1 MKTLNEIFFDYSSKI
16 NDALRY
22 EDLLQKAKQEAE
34 LFKEEILT
42 EPKLHEILTTVGVVH
57 NGKLYKKIATIR
69 NENRSYF
76 LDIQDYIEPV
86 QSVLLDALLD
96 AKLGDSNE

>member
-1 MKTLNEIFFDYSSKI
+1 MKTLNELFFDYSNKV

-34 LFKEEILT
+34 LFKEEILN

-57 NGKLYKKIATIR
+57 NGKLYKKEIPWPTRDI
-69 NENRSYF
+69 EVYC
-76 LDIQDYIEPV
+76 LDVQDYIGPV
-86 QSVLLDALLD
+86 QSVLLDA
-96 AKLGDSNE
+96 K